1 MRVEVGDTHDLVA
14 ASRRG
19 EGMVGGGG
27 ACSGEGGVEVG
38 VAGED
43 GERHLVRVR
52 VRVEVRVGVRVRVGV
67 GVRVGVRV
75 GFSVGFSVGVRG
87 RVGVRVSVTSAEAST
102 VATSKRKNVY
112 WPCGARARSATPCC
126 SVVRLA
132 CATLPCTVASSVTVA
147 SCA

>member
-67 GVRVGVRV
+67 GVRV
-75 GFSVGFSVGVRG
+75 SA
-87 RVGVRVSVTSAEAST
+87 TSAEAST
-102 VATSKRKNVY
+102 VATSNRKNEY